1 MAEPA
6 ARGSGRAR
14 RVAPWHGGRFLLLAG
29 LALLAGCSTQTD
41 LRKEQL
47 AVLSARLPGNYVND
61 AQQLA
66 VLRIAAPLV
75 GDNVFYVHESAPD
88 DPRRVFSARVWDL
101 AVAADAR
108 LVATVY
114 QLAEPDRWRAA
125 LESPEM
131 FRALLLRDLRW
142 QPACRLLW
150 QPDGAGYAAA
160 SEGEGCTQRWRLEAD
175 AIAFSD
181 AAAGGDWF
189 RLQRQ
194 R

>member
-1 MAEPA
+1 MNMADASARRPTAIA
-6 ARGSGRAR
+6 AR
-14 RVAPWHGGRFLLLAG
+14 VAALAVAG
-29 LALLAGCSTQTD
+29 CALLAGCTTQSD

-47 AVLSARLPGNYVND
+47 AVLSARLPGSYVNET
-61 AQQLA
+61 QQLA
-66 VLRIAAPLV
+66 VLRISAPLV
-75 GDNVFYVHESAPD
+75 GDNVFYLHESAAGD
-88 DPRRVFSARVWDL
+88 ARRVFSARVWDV

-114 QLAEPDRWRAA
+114 QLVEPDRWRAA

-142 QPACRLLW
+142 QPECRLVW
-150 QPDGAGYAAA
+150 QPGGAGYVAS
-160 SEGEGCTQRWRLEAD
+160 SEGEGCTQRWKLEAE

-181 AAAGGDWF
+181 QAAGENWF

-194 R
+194 H